1 VSDPKQNR
9 FKGLMQVIRQESAA
23 PIGKELESAA
33 AEISSD
39 RPVNGQ
45 LDTASAVSNPPTQP
59 DVIWVAHRKIQRD
72 REQSRRY
79 FDADELSNMASS
91 MKAVGVIDPLSVRLR
106 PGTVDEYDLLAG
118 EKRHR
123 SAALAGLDQVPVRV
137 FEVDDQTAEDIKA
150 ISNLQRSDL
159 NKWEETNAIMGML
172 CRNLSKTQTEVISL
186 LNQAANQKRG
196 LTDNVVRSEDW
207 QTIEAVFTV
216 VGRLTPE
223 SFRKHRVPL
232 IKLPEHIQAVLQEG
246 KLHYTKVNEILKVK
260 DLGQQQQLLAQTIA
274 KGLSVSDI
282 QSQVKAI
289 RQPKATSDGSK
300 SSVVPLPQRLT
311 QVIQQIKKGK
321 VWDDPKKTKRL
332 EKLLT
337 ELSALMTE

>member
-1 VSDPKQNR
+1 
-9 FKGLMQVIRQESAA
+9 MQVIRQESAE
-23 PIGKELESAA
+23 P
-33 AEISSD
+33 
-39 RPVNGQ
+39 
-45 LDTASAVSNPPTQP
+45 AVQEPEVKVAQVQKDGVSPSKRQKTTP
-59 DVIWVAHRKIQRD
+59 DVIWVDHRKIHRD
-72 REQSRRY
+72 LDQSRRY
-79 FDADELSNMASS
+79 FDPDELSNMAAS

-106 PGTVDEYDLLAG
+106 AGASDEYDLLAG

-123 SAALAGLDQVPVRV
+123 AAEIAGLSKVPVRV
-137 FEVDDQTAEDIKA
+137 FKVDDQAAEDIKA

-172 CRNLSKTQTEVISL
+172 CRNLEKTQTEVVSL

-207 QTIEAVFTV
+207 TTIEEVFAV

-232 IKLPEHIQAVLQEG
+232 MKLPEHIQAVLQQG

-260 DLGQQQQLLAQTIA
+260 DLEQQQQLLAEAIA
-274 KGLSVSDI
+274 QDLSVSDI
-282 QSQVKAI
+282 QARVKAF
-289 RQPKATSDGSK
+289 RQVQGATDLESGEL
-300 SSVVPLPQRLT
+300 PLAQRLT
-311 QVIQQIKKGK
+311 LVTQQLKKAK
-321 VWDDPKKTKRL
+321 VWDDPKKKRKL

-337 ELSALMTE
+337 DLNSLLDERG